1 VPVTPGKR
9 RVPATVWESCSLSS
23 AEIKKALFFTTFR
36 EKCDKKEKR
45 DKKNNIYSCGFE
57 KSPYICKRKQN
68 KKQKM
73 KATAYIYAPAA
84 SIGYESYE
92 AGHICAESA
101 SRS

>member
-1 VPVTPGKR
+1 MD
-9 RVPATVWESCSLSS
+9 L
-23 AEIKKALFFTTFR
+23 
-36 EKCDKKEKR
+36 EKVLIFVKENR
-45 DKKNNIYSCGFE
+45 TE
-57 KSPYICKRKQN
+57 
-68 KKQKM
+68 KQKM